1 MNFSEY
7 FFINVNKTYVYK
19 NKNKNN
25 APPDITGIKYRER
38 KCYNYSLPISSQ
50 SSDLHRTAGEGGGPS
65 YFSLPLLPTQENS
78 KIYLQLCV

>member
-1 MNFSEY
+1 MNFSKY
-7 FFINVNKTYVYK
+7 FFINVSKIYVYK
-19 NKNKNN
+19 NNKNKNN

-65 YFSLPLLPTQENS
+65 YFSLPLLPTRANS
-78 KIYLQLCV
+78 KI